1 MRSMSNHQRSQAI
14 GMLQAN
20 VSVIRVANHFGV
32 SRQCIVKLQRKFQA
46 TGSVDDRPRSGRP
59 RVTTAVED
67 GHIVTAHLQDRFK
80 TATET
85 SRQFRRARPVSRDTV
100 LRRLKAVGIVA
111 RIPAQRILLRPR
123 HIVARLNWAQLHQRW
138 VARQWDDVVFSD
150 ECRFQMETHDGRRK
164 VFRRAHERYNPNCVS
179 AVGDKRGVMVWGAI
193 SSADRSPLIFINGNL
208 TARRYIDEVIRPHLL
223 PFLARNGNPTFQQDN
238 APAHRARLTQ
248 DFLNQNGVNVLRPWP
263 AVSPDLNPIE
273 HVWDQMKRTLRSV
286 HPAPQNLPQLR
297 VTLTNI
303 WNNIPQRNLRNLT
316 NSMRRRCTAVVNAR
330 GGYTRY

>member
-1 MRSMSNHQRSQAI
+1 MPRLNNHQRSQAI

-20 VSVIRVANHFGV
+20 VSVNGVANRFNV
-32 SRQCIVKLQRKFQA
+32 SRQCIDNLRRKFQA
-46 TGSVDDRPRSGRP
+46 TGSVNDMPRSGRP

-123 HIVARLNWAQLHQRW
+123 HIIARLNWAQLHQRW
-138 VARQWDDVVFSD
+138 TARQWNNVVFSD

-164 VFRRAHERYNPNCVS
+164 VFRRAHERYAPNCVS
-179 AVGDKRGVMVWGAI
+179 TVGDKRGVMAWGAI
-193 SSADRSPLIFINGNL
+193 SSADRSPLVFINGNL
-208 TARRYIDEVIRPHLL
+208 TARRYIDEVIRPHVL
-223 PFLARNGNPTFQQDN
+223 PFLARNGNPTYQQDN
-238 APAHRARLTQ
+238 APAHRAILTQ
-248 DFLNQNGVNVLRPWP
+248 NFLNQNGVNVLRPWP

-273 HVWDQMKRTLRSV
+273 HIWDQMKRTLRSM

-297 VTLTNI
+297 AALTNI
-303 WNNIPQRNLRNLT
+303 WNNIPQRNMRNLV
-316 NSMRRRCTAVVNAR
+316 NSMRRRCTAVLNAR